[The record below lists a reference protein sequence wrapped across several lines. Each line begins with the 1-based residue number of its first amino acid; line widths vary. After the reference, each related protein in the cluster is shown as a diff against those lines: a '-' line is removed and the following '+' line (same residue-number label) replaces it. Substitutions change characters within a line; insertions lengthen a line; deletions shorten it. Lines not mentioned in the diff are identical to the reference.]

1 MEERGDYPTPRCMC
15 VEGLSLGCALPPLF
29 CSLGSRAFLLGW
41 QGLWKEEQPLGPV
54 VPGGTGRDGFLC
66 PVVISSPSCHLGHSR
81 HWPCAAGVMCTDCA
95 FRPEQVVR
103 RHILGSIVQS
113 EGSYVESLKRI
124 LQV

>member
-1 MEERGDYPTPRCMC
+1 
-15 VEGLSLGCALPPLF
+15 
-29 CSLGSRAFLLGW
+29 
-41 QGLWKEEQPLGPV
+41 
-54 VPGGTGRDGFLC
+54 
-66 PVVISSPSCHLGHSR
+66 
-81 HWPCAAGVMCTDCA
+81 MCTDCA